1 MSGLKGILSCIAL
14 SVAIVACNWNSDR
27 AELIAEIGG
36 RQLTL
41 KELTEVIP
49 DNSSAEDSAALAD
62 HYIQDWVTKQ
72 LIIAK
77 AEASLPEELQSFEE
91 MIENYRSS
99 LMIYAFEQEW
109 VRQKL
114 DTIVSE
120 QEVEAYY
127 NENEKNFQLKDYIL
141 KVKFTALAADSK
153 NISQVKKLFNSTKPE
168 DLVKWEQLCVDIG
181 ASYFFNEEDWMKWDE
196 FIKQAPLEVYDIEG
210 FLKKKKMVEFE
221 KENNLYLISVV
232 DYQLTGSRS
241 PISFERDKIRS
252 MIINKRK
259 LALLDTMRKDLY
271 TKAQQDGEIK
281 LYYTKK

>member
-1 MSGLKGILSCIAL
+1 MPALKGILACIAL
-14 SVAIVACNWNSDR
+14 AIGIAACKSGNDR
-27 AELIAEIGG
+27 AELIAEIAGS
-36 RQLTL
+36 QLTW

-49 DNSSAEDSAALAD
+49 DNSSAEDSASLAD
-62 HYIQDWVTKQ
+62 HYIQDWITKQ
-72 LIIAK
+72 LIISK

-99 LMIYAFEQEW
+99 LLIYAFEQEW

-114 DTIVSE
+114 DTVVSE
-120 QEVEAYY
+120 QEIEAYY

-153 NISQVKKLFNSTKPE
+153 NINQVKKLFNSTKPE

-210 FLKKKKMVEFE
+210 FLKKKKTIEFE
-221 KENNLYLISVV
+221 KDNNLYLISVV
-232 DYQLTGSRS
+232 DYQLTGSKS

-259 LALLDTMRKDLY
+259 LTLLDTMRKDLY
-271 TKAQQDGEIK
+271 AKAQQDGEIN

>member
-1 MSGLKGILSCIAL
+1 MPALRGIPAYILLCLA
-14 SVAIVACNWNSDR
+14 VAACNTGTDR
-27 AELIAEIGG
+27 AELIAEIAG
-36 RQLTL
+36 RQLTW

-49 DNSSAEDSAALAD
+49 DNSTAEDSAALAD
-62 HYIQDWVTKQ
+62 HYIQDWITKQ
-72 LIIAK
+72 LIISK
-77 AEASLPEELQSFEE
+77 AEAGLPEELQSFEE

-99 LMIYAFEQEW
+99 LLIYAFEQEW

-114 DTIVSE
+114 DTIVSD
-120 QEVEAYY
+120 QEIEAYY

-153 NISQVKKLFNSTKPE
+153 NINQVRKLFNSTKPE

-181 ASYFFNEEDWMKWDE
+181 ASYFFNEEDWMMWDE

-210 FLKKKKMVEFE
+210 FLKKKKTVEFE
-221 KENNLYLISVV
+221 KDNNLYLISVV
-232 DYQLTGSRS
+232 DYQLTGSKS
-241 PISFERDKIRS
+241 PLSFERDKIRS

-271 TKAQQDGEIK
+271 AKAQQDGEIN

>member
-1 MSGLKGILSCIAL
+1 MPALRGIGPIVLFALTVASCTTGD
-14 SVAIVACNWNSDR
+14 DR
-27 AELIAEIGG
+27 AELIAEIAG
-36 RQLTL
+36 RQLTW

-49 DNSSAEDSAALAD
+49 DNSTAEDSAALAD

-99 LMIYAFEQEW
+99 LLIYAFEQEW

-114 DTIVSE
+114 DTIVSD
-120 QEVEAYY
+120 QEIEAYY

-153 NISQVKKLFNSTKPE
+153 NINQVKKLFNSTKPE

-210 FLKKKKMVEFE
+210 FLKKKKTVEFE
-221 KENNLYLISVV
+221 KDNNLYLISVV

-241 PISFERDKIRS
+241 PLSFERDKIRS

-271 TKAQQDGEIK
+271 AKAQQDAEIK

>member
-1 MSGLKGILSCIAL
+1 MPALRGIPAYILLWFA
-14 SVAIVACNWNSDR
+14 VAACNTGTDR
-27 AELIAEIGG
+27 AELIAESAG
-36 RQLTL
+36 RQLTW

-62 HYIQDWVTKQ
+62 HYIQDWITKQ
-72 LIIAK
+72 LIISK
-77 AEASLPEELQSFEE
+77 AEAGLPEELQSFEE

-99 LMIYAFEQEW
+99 LLIYAFEQEW

-114 DTIVSE
+114 DTIVSD
-120 QEVEAYY
+120 QEIEAYY

-153 NISQVKKLFNSTKPE
+153 NISQVKKLFNSAKPE

-181 ASYFFNEEDWMKWDE
+181 ASYFFNEEDWMMWDE

-210 FLKKKKMVEFE
+210 FLKKKKTVEFE
-221 KENNLYLISVV
+221 KDNNLYLISVV
-232 DYQLTGSRS
+232 DYQLTGSKS
-241 PISFERDKIRS
+241 PLSFERDKIRS

-271 TKAQQDGEIK
+271 AKAQQDGEIN